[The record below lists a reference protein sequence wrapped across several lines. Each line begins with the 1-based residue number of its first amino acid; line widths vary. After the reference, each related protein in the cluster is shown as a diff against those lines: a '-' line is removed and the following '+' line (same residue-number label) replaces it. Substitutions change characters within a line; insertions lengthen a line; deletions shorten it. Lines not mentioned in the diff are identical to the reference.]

1 MENELNA
8 LNKEYRKLMFS
19 QRFDPESLD
28 YNLLKRHIET
38 FSRAGELQNAAF
50 TIYDSY
56 RFEHA
61 YVSDY
66 HRRLIG
72 DGEMEVHPDDLPDV
86 MKNAI
91 ATVKHVFQKNKNA
104 AHLKSVREYRAKI
117 GDQFRR
123 VTESMRVLETDSFG
137 NIWLVLC
144 ILEISPNQL
153 PPFSVNSQIVNTLTG
168 EVFSPLTK
176 FYQKKSVLTARETEI
191 LGLIAQGRLS
201 KEISDQLHISIH
213 TVNTV
218 RQHILE
224 KFNVDNSHEAVRYGQ
239 SLGLIEY

>member
-1 MENELNA
+1 MMLSQ
-8 LNKEYRKLMFS
+8 KIDRKY
-19 QRFDPESLD
+19 LD
-28 YNLLKRHIET
+28 YDLLKRHIET
-38 FSRAGELQNAAF
+38 FSRSGELQNAAV
-50 TIYDSY
+50 TIYDNY
-56 RFEHA
+56 QFRHV

-72 DGEMEVHPDDLPDV
+72 DGDLEIHPDDLSDV

-91 ATVKHVFQKNKNA
+91 ATVKHVFQGNRNA
-104 AHLKSVREYRAKI
+104 THIKTVREYRAKI
-117 GDQFRR
+117 RDKFRK
-123 VTESMRVLETDSFG
+123 VTESIRVLETDSLG

-144 ILEISPNQL
+144 VLEISPNQL

-176 FYQKKSVLTARETEI
+176 FYQKKSVLTAREVEI

>member
-1 MENELNA
+1 MENELNT
-8 LNKEYRKLMFS
+8 LNEEYRRMMLS
-19 QRFDPESLD
+19 QKFDRKYLD
-28 YNLLKRHIET
+28 YDLVKQHIEI
-38 FSRAGELQNAAF
+38 FSKADGLQNAAI
-50 TIYDSY
+50 TIYDNY
-56 RFEHA
+56 QFRHV

-72 DGEMEVHPDDLPDV
+72 DGDLEIHPDDLSAV

-91 ATVKHVFQKNKNA
+91 ATVKHIFQGNRNA
-104 AHLKSVREYRAKI
+104 THIKTVREYRAKI
-117 GDQFRR
+117 RDRFRK
-123 VTESMRVLETDSFG
+123 VTESIRVLETDCLG

-168 EVFSPLTK
+168 EVFSPLTE

-201 KEISDQLHISIH
+201 KEISEQLHISVH
-213 TVNTV
+213 TVNTI